1 MATIDDLI
9 VGPTLSRAG
18 LRDLSLTGKA
28 PRAGTFKHLT
38 LGALRL
44 LATALEQPDDP
55 IPEGSG
61 TTGDKRRHYLDH
73 ISVRLLPRLHDR
85 DGDLLTSSHA
95 SSQPVFG
102 SGRSLGGVPG
112 GGGGRADDARLAYD
126 TLGPA
131 GRSSSSS
138 HSRSL
143 DAYSTSSSRDTG
155 VRPRRT
161 QQLLNT
167 VGVTPAFGSG
177 RSLSGDGDGGEGAD
191 DARPAY
197 DTLGSA
203 NCSRSSSHSRFLG
216 GVTGDA
222 SSASSSRAIGV
233 PPRRIQQLPHT
244 AGVTPNADL
253 LSNFVPPV
261 PGETETAYADVII
274 QVVKELRLVDSG
286 VVTAGGARARLIK
299 YLQKHPL
306 TNINRDDMWMAVIER
321 AEADKVPALLP
332 TSPEPW
338 VGDKRVK
345 NISPAF
351 KEVVSKAYNYA
362 AGSPAVMETLSQT
375 TLSTLHTAAQNLE
388 PSLAALVPNAAIHD
402 QLAGKV
408 ALVVKLLFRLSVSSV
423 ETGLFP
429 ISFRSNSSGLSHG
442 KDSVYKAAA
451 TARVRGSLDLATWYP
466 AFCTMASRDSRRQAL
481 VDQVPKA
488 QWKSSQFPRSACL
501 WPELQAFLNYKLPVI
516 SHTNLGN
523 VVCIATDLTQ
533 RGMATE
539 QVASLMDEVF
549 SILAQEIDEVRLG
562 QRTSLPNVSTN

>member
-73 ISVRLLPRLHDR
+73 ISVRLLPRLHDG
-85 DGDLLTSSHA
+85 DGDLPTSSHA

-102 SGRSLGGVPG
+102 SGRSLSGV
-112 GGGGRADDARLAYD
+112 
-126 TLGPA
+126 
-131 GRSSSSS
+131 
-138 HSRSL
+138 
-143 DAYSTSSSRDTG
+143 
-155 VRPRRT
+155 
-161 QQLLNT
+161 
-167 VGVTPAFGSG
+167 
-177 RSLSGDGDGGEGAD
+177 DGDGGEGAD

-203 NCSRSSSHSRFLG
+203 KCSRSSSHSQFLG
-216 GVTGDA
+216 GVAGDA

-321 AEADKVPALLP
+321 AEA
-332 TSPEPW
+332 EC
-338 VGDKRVK
+338 G
-345 NISPAF
+345 
-351 KEVVSKAYNYA
+351 EY
-362 AGSPAVMETLSQT
+362 
-375 TLSTLHTAAQNLE
+375 
-388 PSLAALVPNAAIHD
+388 
-402 QLAGKV
+402 
-408 ALVVKLLFRLSVSSV
+408 
-423 ETGLFP
+423 
-429 ISFRSNSSGLSHG
+429 
-442 KDSVYKAAA
+442 
-451 TARVRGSLDLATWYP
+451 
-466 AFCTMASRDSRRQAL
+466 
-481 VDQVPKA
+481 
-488 QWKSSQFPRSACL
+488 
-501 WPELQAFLNYKLPVI
+501 
-516 SHTNLGN
+516 
-523 VVCIATDLTQ
+523 
-533 RGMATE
+533 
-539 QVASLMDEVF
+539 
-549 SILAQEIDEVRLG
+549 
-562 QRTSLPNVSTN
+562 